1 MMIVAFVLDFTII
14 GTTGGDPMIALTK
27 LPEDLARARA
37 SAIWPIEAWL
47 YTLQIVPFAI
57 FVLGVRASLRSA
69 GQEALA
75 DVFALSGVVFMSLH
89 TLHNLGIVTTVQVL
103 AAGYVPG
110 SAEGAA
116 IEAVARG
123 LLGLSYA
130 AFVPGGGVGTAFL
143 AMALAAFAAAQR
155 ESRALPRWSGRLA
168 TASAALLVVGY
179 AQYVVPPAFFV
190 ALFGYVM
197 YIAWTIVVTV
207 GLARPFQARSAVFAP
222 QPA

>member
-1 MMIVAFVLDFTII
+1 
-14 GTTGGDPMIALTK
+14 MIALTK

-57 FVLGVRASLRSA
+57 FVLGVRASIRSA

-75 DVFALSGVVFMSLH
+75 DVFALSGILFMSLH
-89 TLHNLGIVTTVQVL
+89 TLHNLAIVTAVQVL
-103 AAGYVPG
+103 AAAYVPG
-110 SAEGAA
+110 TAEGTA

-123 LLGLSYA
+123 LLGFAYA
-130 AFVPGGGVGTAFL
+130 AFVPGGGVGTAL
-143 AMALAAFAAAQR
+143 LVAMLAAFTAAQG
-155 ESRALPRWSGRLA
+155 ETRALPRWSGRLSA
-168 TASAALLVVGY
+168 AGAALLAVGY
-179 AQYVVPPAFFV
+179 AQYLVPAAFFV
-190 ALFGYVM
+190 ALLGVVI

-207 GLARPFQARSAVFAP
+207 GLARPLEARSAVFAP

>member
-130 AFVPGGGVGTAFL
+130 
-143 AMALAAFAAAQR
+143 
-155 ESRALPRWSGRLA
+155 
-168 TASAALLVVGY
+168 
-179 AQYVVPPAFFV
+179 
-190 ALFGYVM
+190 
-197 YIAWTIVVTV
+197 
-207 GLARPFQARSAVFAP
+207 
-222 QPA
+222 

>member
-1 MMIVAFVLDFTII
+1 MMLVAFALDFTII

-75 DVFALSGVVFMSLH
+75 DVFALSGIVFMSLH
-89 TLHNLGIVTTVQVL
+89 TLHNLAILTTVQVL
-103 AAGYVPG
+103 AAAYVPG
-110 SAEGAA
+110 SADATA

-123 LLGLSYA
+123 LLGLAYA
-130 AFVPGGGVGTAFL
+130 AFLPGGGVGTAFL
-143 AMALAAFAAAQR
+143 VIALAAFAAAQR
-155 ESRALPRWSGRLA
+155 ESRALPRWSGRLSA
-168 TASAALLVVGY
+168 ASAALLLVGY
-179 AQYVVPPAFFV
+179 AQYVVPPTFFV
-190 ALFGYVM
+190 ALFGYVI

-207 GLARPFQARSAVFAP
+207 GLARPFEARSAVLAP

>member
-1 MMIVAFVLDFTII
+1 MMLVAFALDLTII
-14 GTTGGDPMIALTK
+14 GTTGGDPVIALTK

-47 YTLQIVPFAI
+47 YTLQILPFAI
-57 FVLGVRASLRSA
+57 FVLGVRAFLRSA
-69 GQEALA
+69 GQETFA
-75 DVFALSGVVFMSLH
+75 DIFALSGMVFMSLH

-110 SAEGAA
+110 SADGAA

-143 AMALAAFAAAQR
+143 VIALAAFAAAQR

-168 TASAALLVVGY
+168 TASAALLLVGY
-179 AQYVVPPAFFV
+179 AQYVAPPAFFV
-190 ALFGYVM
+190 ALFGYVV

-207 GLARPFQARSAVFAP
+207 GLARPIEAPSAVLAT